1 VRSPSGGLLEIAI
14 DTFPVSGS
22 VAPPMPIWDNA
33 RVAERSP
40 SAFRS
45 MPSLRAADAAALSTT
60 TVTAS
65 FAFAEGHLPVG
76 SLVTLPDEGYSCRLS
91 AHFAALLEGSGY
103 LGYPQHV
110 AKVLVS
116 LNDALLRRI
125 DKTAKSRGLSR
136 SAYLAGLAERDTTR
150 AAPGVTRVARRALSR
165 LDELFAGGPAEDSTT
180 AIRSERDAR

>member
-1 VRSPSGGLLEIAI
+1 MRSPSGGLLEIAI

-33 RVAERSP
+33 RVAERST

-76 SLVTLPDEGYSCRLS
+76 SLVTLPDEGYSCRMS
-91 AHFAALLEGSGY
+91 AHFAALLVGSGY

-125 DKTAKSRGLSR
+125 DQTAKSRGLSR
-136 SAYLAGLAERDTTR
+136 SAYLAGLAEHDTTR
-150 AAPGVTRVARRALSR
+150 AAPGATRVARRALSR